1 MSEFNTQKRMI
12 QRVANAL
19 GTELLNKVVFVGGCT
34 TGLFITD
41 EFTIEQI
48 RSTDDVDLILSL
60 MGGKAEWFT
69 FQDRLRKNGFKE
81 KMSENAPVCAMWL
94 GELRVDFMPDDEEIL
109 GFSNRWYKEAQETA
123 QIYDLDG
130 TSIRLVTP
138 PYFIG
143 TKLEA
148 FKGRG
153 NGDALTSQDIEDV
166 LNLIDGRE
174 SLMDEMAASSTDLRK
189 YIADEFKLL
198 LKLPS
203 MSHAVDNASLND
215 KGRKELLFE
224 RIDNLIELGS

>member
-1 MSEFNTQKRMI
+1 MI
-12 QRVANAL
+12 QCVANAL
-19 GTELLNKVVFVGGCT
+19 GTELLNEVVFVGGCT

-41 EFTIEQI
+41 EFSIEQI
-48 RSTDDVDLILSL
+48 RSTDDVDLILYL
-60 MGGKAEWFT
+60 MGGKAEWFK
-69 FQDRLRKNGFKE
+69 FQARLRKHGFE
-81 KMSENAPVCAMWL
+81 VKMIENAPTCAMWL

-109 GFSNRWYKEAQETA
+109 GFSNRWYKEAQETS

-153 NGDALTSQDIEDV
+153 NRDPLISQDIEDV

-174 SLMDEMAASSTDLRK
+174 SLIDEIAASSTDLRK

-198 LKLPS
+198 LELPS
-203 MSHAVDNASLND
+203 MSHAIDSASLSD
-215 KGRKELLFE
+215 RGRKDLIYE
-224 RIDNLIELGS
+224 RIDNIIKLGI